1 MKQLS
6 RLSALLLLTA
16 FSTVLLGQ
24 KSAMD
29 NYDPQK
35 VYEQNQK
42 RLEKDREKQAL
53 NETSQ
58 GKKKGQRGNDWN
70 KSEYSGRHSAKD
82 ISMALYS
89 KGFAWLSGSPADNE
103 KLSIGKNAQFFGFVA
118 VRYQSGR
125 VAKRGELG
133 RAFYELAT
141 PEQRAIMLEA
151 VKAEE
156 APLAAWWETRSKI
169 MRILEHHLYTGEAI
183 DQEKIASLAREF
195 GWLNAE
201 VALHEARAYAAVE
214 DLLTKEQWKI
224 LRAIRKDPALAAKA
238 KKDRGRIRHE
248 ELSRELSA
256 QYEDLF
262 AKAFTW
268 LTGTMDDN
276 EVIPLGQPAQFFG
289 FVSIR
294 HKSGHGASRG
304 KISKQFQQVLNSK
317 QQGIVRKATNQ
328 LVPIVSSF
336 KSKRREFLRE
346 MDKLRKAPE
355 TFSFERYKSIATE
368 LGLLEIKAAIAEA
381 EAYQKIRASLSEKQ
395 DNAMM
400 AIRSE
405 YILDS
410 KSMEKMD
417 TLQRGET
424 LYNLCQSC
432 HATPQIAP
440 TLRNIFKS
448 PIANVRG
455 YDYSDAMKQS
465 AKEHSIWNEDTLD
478 GFLAGPSKYT
488 PGTKMG
494 FQGLLNE
501 EERNAIIEY
510 LKSLNQN

>member
-1 MKQLS
+1 MSQNHN
-6 RLSALLLLTA
+6 ALFAADDA
-16 FSTVLLGQ
+16 FREKGQSGQRQDKGQ
-24 KSAMD
+24 K
-29 NYDPQK
+29 
-35 VYEQNQK
+35 
-42 RLEKDREKQAL
+42 
-53 NETSQ
+53 Q
-58 GKKKGQRGNDWN
+58 GGRNDWN
-70 KSEYSGRHSAKD
+70 ESEYSGRHSAKD

-125 VAKRGELG
+125 IAKRGELG

-156 APLAAWWETRSKI
+156 APLNAWWETRSKI
-169 MRILEHHLYTGEAI
+169 LRILEHHLYTGETI
-183 DQEKIASLAREF
+183 DTEKIAPLAREF

-214 DLLTKEQWKI
+214 DLLTDEQWKT
-224 LRAIRKDPALAAKA
+224 LRAIRKNPALAAS
-238 KKDRGRIRHE
+238 DTRRGRRQLGE
-248 ELSRELSA
+248 GLDDKLAA

-268 LTGTMDDN
+268 LTGTMKDN
-276 EVIPLGQPAQFFG
+276 QTIPLGQPAQFFG

-304 KISKQFQQVLNSK
+304 KISKQFEQVLNSK
-317 QQGIVRKATNQ
+317 QKAIIRKTTNE
-328 LVPIVSSF
+328 LVPIVGTF
-336 KSKRREFLRE
+336 KSKRTELLRE

-355 TFSFERYKSIATE
+355 TFSFERYKSIAYD
-368 LGLLEIKAAIAEA
+368 LGLLEIKAGMAEA
-381 EAYQKIRASLSEKQ
+381 AAYQKIRSSLSEKQ

-400 AIRSE
+400 ALRSE
-405 YILDS
+405 YILDD
-410 KSMEKMD
+410 KAMEKMNSQ
-417 TLQRGET
+417 QRGET

-440 TLRNIFKS
+440 TLKNIFNS

-455 YDYSDAMKQS
+455 YDYSDGMKKS
-465 AKEHSIWNEDTLD
+465 AKDHGNWDADTLD
-478 GFLAGPSKYT
+478 SFLAGPSKFT

-494 FQGLLNE
+494 FQGLLNQAD
-501 EERNAIIEY
+501 RDAIINY
-510 LKSLNQN
+510 LESLK

>member
-1 MKQLS
+1 MKLIPLQF
-6 RLSALLLLTA
+6 ALLLLLSSLA
-16 FSTVLLGQ
+16 LQEYSLSAQERGFNENSPKLMGQ
-24 KSAMD
+24 SKGNGKGGRS
-29 NYDPQK
+29 N
-35 VYEQNQK
+35 NW
-42 RLEKDREKQAL
+42 
-53 NETSQ
+53 NE
-58 GKKKGQRGNDWN
+58 
-70 KSEYSGRHSAKD
+70 SEYSGRHSAKD
-82 ISMALYS
+82 IEMALYS

-141 PEQRAIMLEA
+141 PAQRAVMLEA
-151 VKAEE
+151 VKAEA
-156 APLAAWWETRSKI
+156 APLAAWWETRRKI
-169 MRILEHHLYTGEAI
+169 LRMLEHHLYTGEAI
-183 DQEKIASLAREF
+183 DSEKIAPLAREF

-201 VALHEARAYAAVE
+201 VALHEARAYAAIE
-214 DLLTKEQWKI
+214 DLLTEEQWKS
-224 LRAIRKDPALAAKA
+224 LRALREDPALAATA
-238 KKDRGRIRHE
+238 KRDRSRIHE
-248 ELSRELSA
+248 EGLDRELSA

-268 LTGTMDDN
+268 LTGTMADN

-294 HKSGHGASRG
+294 HKSGHGANRG
-304 KISKQFQQVLNSK
+304 KISKQFQRILNAK
-317 QQGIVRKATNQ
+317 QQSIVRKATQ
-328 LVPIVSSF
+328 ELVPIVSAF
-336 KSKRREFLRE
+336 KARRRELLHE

-355 TFSFERYKSIATE
+355 TFSLERYKSIATD

-395 DNAMM
+395 DKAMM

-410 KSMEKMD
+410 KTMEAMD
-417 TLQRGET
+417 TQQRGEA

-432 HATPQIAP
+432 HANPQLAP
-440 TLRNIFKS
+440 TLKNIFDS

-465 AKEHSIWNEDTLD
+465 AKEHRNWNEDTLD
-478 GFLAGPSKYT
+478 AFLAGPST
-488 PGTKMG
+488 FAPGTKMG

-501 EERNAIIEY
+501 ADRDAIIEY
-510 LKSLNQN
+510 LKSLN